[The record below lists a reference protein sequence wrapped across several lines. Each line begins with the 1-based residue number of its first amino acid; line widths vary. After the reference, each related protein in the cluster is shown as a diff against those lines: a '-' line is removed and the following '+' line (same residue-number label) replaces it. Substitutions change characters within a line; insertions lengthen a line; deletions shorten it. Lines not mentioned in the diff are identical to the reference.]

1 MTPESTI
8 PISVELSQSLAAL
21 TTAKGLSGF
30 ERRLGSQ
37 LGKLAKDLGLSGAP
51 TVKVQSGDSN
61 RAVRV
66 RVHGKLQPFDPN
78 LLKTIW
84 ILVAPPLSRNAVT
97 APVDK
102 PGFPD
107 GWLTAFV
114 ANLAG
119 SKADLGIVFEF
130 LSRAVIEIISERP
143 SCLVGPNQIS
153 TYMTEAQLDASPP
166 ETIVT
171 LLKSLLDLGV
181 SVNNHEVVRQAI
193 TLGQGIHRSTADI
206 AESIFTQIRS
216 DSIEIHVH
224 PDYLNN
230 CIKTKPVVTEDRTR
244 ALNSVKKFFG
254 NVLNTLAPQVNAS
267 DSFAVYSEQ
276 VDTSVQLMF
285 RDVERELFN
294 RLGFQLPE
302 LKWIASA
309 QVPDGFLSIK
319 INDRLSPPVLGLQPG
334 ELLVHT
340 SLDQLAPLNVQR
352 RPAPLVPADY
362 AIVAEADG
370 NKIHQAGFAQSDI
383 SSLIPLVLKDEVIR
397 RAARLVGVE
406 DAEYQ
411 LAQLKLAFPSLV
423 RTATA
428 CFSLGNFTRVLRT
441 LVAEGISIRNG
452 RAILEGMLKF
462 ETITVPTGDFIVFDD
477 RLELSE
483 IKPPDVSTW
492 RNLSAFVRTTLKH
505 FIGSTFGQYQNGMN
519 VFTVDPDVQSRAELA
534 AATDDAIDHDSWL
547 SEAQQEALR
556 DSAWGLIPDGRAGN
570 PILTTTNAR
579 APIHDLLRAEIPDIA
594 VISYYE
600 LAPDMQL
607 QPNGVLDYEVP
618 APATEV

>member
-8 PISVELSQSLAAL
+8 PISVELSQSLVTLA
-21 TTAKGLSGF
+21 TAKGLSGF

-51 TVKVQSGDSN
+51 TVKVESGESN

-66 RVHGKLQPFDPN
+66 RVHGKLQPYDPN

-84 ILVAPPLSRNAVT
+84 ILVAPPVSRNAVT
-97 APVDK
+97 TAVEK
-102 PGFPD
+102 TGFPD

-114 ANLAG
+114 ANLTG
-119 SKADLGIVFEF
+119 SRADLGIVFEF
-130 LSRAVIEIISERP
+130 LSRVVIEIISERP
-143 SCLVGPNQIS
+143 SCLVGPNQVS
-153 TYMTEAQLDASPP
+153 TYMTEAQLDAQPP
-166 ETIVT
+166 ETITTV
-171 LLKSLLDLGV
+171 LKSLLDLGV
-181 SVNNHEVVRQAI
+181 SVNNQEVVRQAI
-193 TLGQGIHRSTADI
+193 TLGQEIGRSTAGI
-206 AESIFTQIRS
+206 AESIFTQLRS

-224 PDYLNN
+224 PDYLGN
-230 CIKTKPVVTEDRTR
+230 CIKTKPVLTEDKAR
-244 ALNSVKKFFG
+244 ALTSVKKLFG
-254 NVLNTLAPQVNAS
+254 SVVNLLAPQIGPS
-267 DSFAVYSEQ
+267 DSFPVYSEQ
-276 VDTSVQLMF
+276 VDDSVQLLF

-302 LKWIASA
+302 LKWIAST

-352 RPAPLVPADY
+352 RPAPLVSADY
-362 AIVAEADG
+362 AIVTEADG
-370 NKIHQAGFAQSDI
+370 TTIHQAGFAQSDV
-383 SSLIPLVLKDEVIR
+383 SSLIPLVLKDEVVR

-428 CFSLGNFTRVLRT
+428 CFSLANFTRVLRMF
-441 LVAEGISIRNG
+441 VAEGISIRNG

-462 ETITVPTGDFIVFDD
+462 DTISLPTDDFIVFDD
-477 RLELSE
+477 RLQLSA
-483 IKPPDVSTW
+483 IKSPDVSDW

-505 FIGSTFGQYQNGMN
+505 FIGSTFGQYQNGMDA
-519 VFTVDPDVQSRAELA
+519 FTVDPEVQGRAELA
-534 AATDDAIDHDSWL
+534 AATDDAIDHNSWL

-556 DSAWGLIPDGRAGN
+556 DSAWGLIPAGHGGN
-570 PILTTTNAR
+570 PILTTTSAR
-579 APIHDLLRAEIPDIA
+579 APIHDLLAAEIPDVA

-607 QPNGVLDYEVP
+607 QHKGVLDCDLT
-618 APATEV
+618 AP